1 MAQFLELQ
9 NSMLIWGIVLR
20 MAKFY
25 AYLGHSI
32 LELENPVIIWGIVLR
47 IANFYSYFGHILY
60 SLYSSGKNPN

>member
-20 MAKFY
+20 IAKFY

-32 LELENPVIIWGIVLR
+32 LELENPMIICGTVLR
-47 IANFYSYFGHILY
+47 IAKFDAYLGH
-60 SLYSSGKNPN
+60 SS